1 MRTTLASA
9 FGLAMLSVAFSFST
23 SFACPK
29 TSQTMAS
36 VVERTVSESGMNVT
50 ALAEASAPEGQAG
63 EVGAP
68 GSVAGN
74 TEAPSTE
81 PSAPSVAFADA
92 IPVEI
97 TETVTVVVPGQN
109 SKEEE
114 GPAMPASG
122 IVGIEPSVTTASSQM
137 AAPESETKA
146 TADLSVQ
153 TGTAEVQIVDE
164 PATISTDVDAAAAL
178 VSVDAIPVEI
188 TVTVTV
194 VVPGQTSENI
204 DKVEGTGSQPQHPI
218 SAPNLKRD
226 EATAALDDSE

>member
-1 MRTTLASA
+1 VRR
-9 FGLAMLSVAFSFST
+9 
-23 SFACPK
+23 P
-29 TSQTMAS
+29 
-36 VVERTVSESGMNVT
+36 
-50 ALAEASAPEGQAG
+50 
-63 EVGAP
+63 
-68 GSVAGN
+68 VAGN
-74 TEAPSTE
+74 AEAHSTE

-137 AAPESETKA
+137 AAPESEAKA
-146 TADLSVQ
+146 MADLSVQ
-153 TGTAEVQIVDE
+153 TGTAEAQMVDE
-164 PATISTDVDAAAAL
+164 PAAASTDVNAPAAI
-178 VSVDAIPVEI
+178 VSVDAVPVEV

-194 VVPGQTSENI
+194 VVPGQTSEHI
-204 DKVEGTGSQPQHPI
+204 DEVEGTGFQPEQPI

-226 EATAALDDSE
+226 EATAALDDGSRAAIGRQNLRPDWQTSARSPRAAFNLGSTCVHQPCELLGAQGRRT